1 LANTGANINVCADVS
16 LFYSYQC
23 KGIGALLTENGSHAR
38 VLSVGTVILKFSSG
52 KMVMLKNVHHVLSIK
67 NNLVSGSQLY
77 RDGYKI
83 VFESNKCILSKYGT
97 FVGKDYDNEDL
108 FRLFL
113 HDTCNKSMNNVV
125 SNESNI
131 WHS

>member
-1 LANTGANINVCADVS
+1 MC
-16 LFYSYQC
+16 
-23 KGIGALLTENGSHAR
+23 GI
-38 VLSVGTVILKFSSG
+38 SSPS
-52 KMVMLKNVHHVLSIK
+52 K
-67 NNLVSGSQLY
+67 NLVSGSQLC
-77 RDGYKI
+77 RDGYRL
-83 VFESNKCILSKYGT
+83 VFVSNKCILSKYGT